1 MTEIRSKEVHVGVD
15 AGELKAHLQNLE
27 NLEGLLPSDKVK
39 DFKGTADEVSFK
51 IQGGIEIRLTRTT
64 EAFEGDSLRL
74 QGGGAPFT
82 FHLDLKVVEAS
93 TGARASVVCE
103 ADLNP
108 FLKMMAKKPLEA
120 LFQHIAE
127 AVEAKFGAA

>member
-1 MTEIRSKEVHVGVD
+1 MQVSSRRTCRIWT
-15 AGELKAHLQNLE
+15 
-27 NLEGLLPSDKVK
+27 NLEGLLPADKVK

-93 TGARASVVCE
+93 MEPEHR
-103 ADLNP
+103 
-108 FLKMMAKKPLEA
+108 
-120 LFQHIAE
+120 
-127 AVEAKFGAA
+127 